1 MLERVVVTV
10 GVGQK
15 AASPI
20 VIVPAFTP
28 LTEEVEL
35 PPPQLF
41 VALTRSVSVP
51 VDVGVPEIGIM
62 RVVPLTSGVPLVKPF
77 PTPLTL
83 TLVAFKTTILPKYAT
98 PTVAFGID
106 ILVMEGV
113 GHTG

>member
-15 AASPI
+15 TASPI
-20 VIVPAFTP
+20 VIVPAYTP

-51 VDVGVPEIGIM
+51 VDVGVPENWDYEGSSTN
-62 RVVPLTSGVPLVKPF
+62 VWC
-77 PTPLTL
+77 
-83 TLVAFKTTILPKYAT
+83 TTC
-98 PTVAFGID
+98 
-106 ILVMEGV
+106 
-113 GHTG
+113 